1 MLRSILNF
9 SECPYG
15 DLCNDDWRMSP
26 QMYEEKTIVGAGYGY
41 VITTYGGSE
50 VIIETEISTPQK
62 NNLPPP
68 TPAVFVRRNA
78 LLVCD

>member
-1 MLRSILNF
+1 
-9 SECPYG
+9 
-15 DLCNDDWRMSP
+15 
-26 QMYEEKTIVGAGYGY
+26 MYEEKTIVGAGYGY

>member
-1 MLRSILNF
+1 MVTYVMMIG
-9 SECPYG
+9 EC
-15 DLCNDDWRMSP
+15 LHKCKKRLLL
-26 QMYEEKTIVGAGYGY
+26 VHGY

-50 VIIETEISTPQK
+50 VIIETEIFTPQK